1 MNETIL
7 DVIPIYKNEM
17 YPTKD
22 SIYHFRN
29 RSEVPKEILIKYMI
43 QEISNKF
50 FDCDCVIILE
60 NGKVIDILGKNKD
73 FVLRSDK

>member
-7 DVIPIYKNEM
+7 DVIPVYKNEM

-29 RSEVPKEILIKYMI
+29 RSEVPKEYMI

-60 NGKVIDILGKNKD
+60 NGKVIDILGNRD
-73 FVLRSDK
+73 FVLRS

>member
-7 DVIPIYKNEM
+7 DVIPVYKNEM

-22 SIYHFRN
+22 SIYHFKN

-43 QEISNKF
+43 QEIQM
-50 FDCDCVIILE
+50 E
-60 NGKVIDILGKNKD
+60 NQ
-73 FVLRSDK
+73 